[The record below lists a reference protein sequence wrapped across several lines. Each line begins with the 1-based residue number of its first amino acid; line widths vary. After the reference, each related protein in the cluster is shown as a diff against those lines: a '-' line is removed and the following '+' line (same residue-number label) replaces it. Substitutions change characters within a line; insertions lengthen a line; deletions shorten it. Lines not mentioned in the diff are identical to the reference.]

1 MINKLT
7 VCKTCGEKIAKSA
20 RVCPHCGAK
29 QHQGVLAFGY
39 ALLTISLILL
49 FYGIFV
55 AIDNHNAPVAQDGNI
70 SGSPEQPEIINVSAS
85 HLMSAYEANTV
96 QADELYKNKIVA
108 VNGTV
113 QDITQDMVS
122 KDPCVL
128 LESGNAL
135 YPVQCFFSES
145 ESESVSQLSDGDEI
159 NIIGKCTGLFVAQ
172 IQISNCS
179 IQ

>member
-1 MINKLT
+1 MNKLT

-29 QHQGVLAFGY
+29 QHQGILAFGY
-39 ALLTISLILL
+39 ALLIISLVLL
-49 FYGIFV
+49 FYGLFV
-55 AIDNHNAPVAQDGNI
+55 AIDNRNAPVAQSGNV

-85 HLMSAYEANTV
+85 NLVSAYAANTV
-96 QADELYKNKIVA
+96 QADKLYKNKIVA
-108 VNGTV
+108 ISGTV
-113 QDITQDMVS
+113 QDISQDMMS

-128 LESGNAL
+128 LESGNVL

-145 ESESVSQLSDGDEI
+145 ESDAVAQLSDGDEI
-159 NIIGKCTGLFVAQ
+159 TIVGKCTGLSLAQ
-172 IQISNCS
+172 VQISNCS

>member
-1 MINKLT
+1 MNKLT
-7 VCKTCGEKIAKSA
+7 VCRTCGEKIAKSA

-29 QHQGVLAFGY
+29 QHQGLLAFGY
-39 ALLTISLILL
+39 ALLIISLVLL
-49 FYGIFV
+49 FYGLFV
-55 AIDNHNAPVAQDGNI
+55 ALDNRNAPVAQSGNV

-85 HLMSAYEANTV
+85 NLVSAYEANTV

-108 VNGTV
+108 ISGTV
-113 QDITQDMVS
+113 QDISQDVVS

-128 LESGNAL
+128 LESGNVL

-145 ESESVSQLSDGDEI
+145 ESDSVSQLSDGDEVT
-159 NIIGKCTGLFVAQ
+159 IIGKCTGLSLANV
-172 IQISNCS
+172 QISNCS

>member
-1 MINKLT
+1 MNKLT

-29 QHQGVLAFGY
+29 QHQGILAFAY
-39 ALLTISLILL
+39 ALLIISFVLL
-49 FYGIFV
+49 FYGIFI
-55 AIDNHNAPVAQDGNI
+55 AIDSSNAPIAQGGNI
-70 SGSPEQPEIINVSAS
+70 SGSPEQPEVINVSAS
-85 HLMSAYEANTV
+85 NLVSAYAANTV

-108 VNGTV
+108 VSGTV
-113 QDITQDMVS
+113 QDISQDMLS

-128 LESGNAL
+128 LESGNVL
-135 YPVQCFFSES
+135 YPVQCFFSDS
-145 ESESVSQLSDGDEI
+145 EAESVSQLSDGDEI
-159 NIIGKCTGLFVAQ
+159 TIVGKCTGLSVAH